1 MVPNMR
7 IEQPE
12 GTRGSLK
19 WIQRAV
25 NEQWPSLNQ
34 PIVDHLGVDLESL
47 SWLSPLAEDRF
58 AEYRDGAFLERIGQ
72 TALADA
78 LQGFWPTRGPQWDA
92 LGKVAERDVLLIE
105 AKAHIAEPCSPGPA
119 AGDASRAR
127 IEASLAAT
135 ADHLGAR
142 LGRAAWSDHFYQIA
156 NRLSHLHFLRRHGVR
171 AWLILVNFVGD
182 REMAGPT
189 TSEAWEAAYEVAFH
203 VMGLPK
209 KHLLSSFVLHVY
221 PTVQT
226 S

>member
-1 MVPNMR
+1 MR

-12 GTRGSLK
+12 GMRGSLK

-34 PIVDHLGVDLESL
+34 PIADRLGVTLESL
-47 SWLSPLAEDRF
+47 SWMSPLAEDRF
-58 AEYRDGAFLERIGQ
+58 AEYRDGAFLSRIGQ
-72 TALADA
+72 ASLSGE
-78 LQGFWPTRGPQWDA
+78 LQAFWPTRGPQWDA
-92 LGKVAERDVLLIE
+92 LGKTANGDVLLVE
-105 AKAHIAEPCSPGPA
+105 AKAHIAEICSPGTS
-119 AGDASRAR
+119 AGDTSRTR
-127 IEASLAAT
+127 IETALAET

-142 LGRAAWSDHFYQIA
+142 AERAAWSDHFYQLA
-156 NRLSHLHFLRRHGVR
+156 NRLSHLHFLHRHGVR

-209 KHLLSSFVLHVY
+209 KHLLSCHVLHVY

-226 S
+226 GN